1 MAMKVAA
8 AYIPVVHRG
17 HQEFL
22 KKVQPDVLYVLGKS
36 FQADFPFLERDIRA
50 LTPHEIQKMCQ
61 TLGFA
66 SDVRI
71 LEKDTLSDLKKAQKI
86 IFSDD
91 HVMRML
97 AEKYLSGISVDFEK
111 IFLRWDKMAA
121 ITATPVSSDGEIST
135 KELDRTFLQSARYE
149 ARKSSNWWRQ
159 VGAVAVK
166 NQKIIFAGFNEHKP
180 SEHITYIEGD
190 PRSNFDAGDPHL
202 KNMYTE
208 IHGEANV
215 IAQAARQGVSL
226 QDASIYVTT
235 FPCPS
240 CALQII
246 ESGIREIYY
255 ADGYSNLNAEQ
266 NLRSAGIKLIRVLES

>member
-1 MAMKVAA
+1 
-8 AYIPVVHRG
+8 
-17 HQEFL
+17 
-22 KKVQPDVLYVLGKS
+22 
-36 FQADFPFLERDIRA
+36 
-50 LTPHEIQKMCQ
+50 MCQ